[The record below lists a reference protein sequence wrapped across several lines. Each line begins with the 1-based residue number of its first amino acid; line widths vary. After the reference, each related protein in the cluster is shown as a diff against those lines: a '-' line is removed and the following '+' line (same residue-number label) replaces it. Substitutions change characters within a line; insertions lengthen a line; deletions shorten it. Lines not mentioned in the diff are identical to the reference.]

1 MQSMFYFIPNVFS
14 RVEVKALYWPLE
26 LFHFRLD
33 KPCLYKPRFVHRGHC
48 HAGTGLGSLVPVEK
62 NITILEHI
70 KTACT
75 IVYSLGKN
83 HVCPQT
89 FGHTA

>member
-1 MQSMFYFIPNVFS
+1 MQEF
-14 RVEVKALYWPLE
+14 LYYNSG
-26 LFHFRLD
+26 
-33 KPCLYKPRFVHRGHC
+33 KSCLHGAHVVHNGHC